1 MEDMV
6 EKGQERMN
14 DGEWWYEYLMRSP
27 GCARALR
34 LSGRSVW
41 TRELP
46 AEQYEGSLL

>member
-1 MEDMV
+1 MEDIV

-14 DGEWWYEYLMRSP
+14 DREWWYEYLIRSP
-27 GCARALR
+27 DCACALR

-41 TRELP
+41 TRKLP